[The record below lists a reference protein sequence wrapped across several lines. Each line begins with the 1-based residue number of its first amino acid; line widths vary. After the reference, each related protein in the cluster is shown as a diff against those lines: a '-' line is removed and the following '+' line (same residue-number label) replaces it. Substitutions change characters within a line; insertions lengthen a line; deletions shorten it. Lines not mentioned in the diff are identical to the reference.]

1 MDPKKSRKN
10 TFNMLIPLSKKK
22 LFKTSK
28 NQVVTTAKK
37 RKIPSEEVPPKL
49 FEMLEDSAEYPPLFS
64 KCMTGM
70 FVAYKAKDY
79 HHYPS
84 DLIGANFRG
93 GSQIPNP
100 RTIHKLRLLPSRSS
114 STTRNIL

>member
-1 MDPKKSRKN
+1 MRIPHAQEKLLKS
-10 TFNMLIPLSKKK
+10 
-22 LFKTSK
+22 SK
-28 NQVVTTAKK
+28 NKMLSPAKK
-37 RKIPSEEVPPKL
+37 RKIPPEEIPPRL
-49 FEMLEDSAEYPPLFS
+49 FEMLEESAEYPPLFS

-100 RTIHKLRLLPSRSS
+100 RTIYKHRLLPSRSS
-114 STTRNIL
+114 STARNIL